1 MKTPRSMN
9 TRAHI
14 RISQKIPD
22 TQKFRPPKN
31 SGHPIQTLKKFRT
44 PKKISDTKKNIPYTQ
59 SRHKKFRTPKKFRT
73 SFANTPGDRQTEI
86 RVLVFMFTSLGLLT
100 KVRLNSWYCTTT
112 VIILRTML
120 SFDPS
125 IPHDHSQVARK
136 QSKKK
141 IPVNGEREILVK
153 VR

>member
-14 RISQKIPD
+14 RISQK
-22 TQKFRPPKN
+22 FRTPKN
-31 SGHPIQTLKKFRT
+31 SGHPKIPTTQKFRT
-44 PKKISDTKKNIPYTQ
+44 PKKNFGHRKS
-59 SRHKKFRTPKKFRT
+59 SAHHLSTP
-73 SFANTPGDRQTEI
+73 PGTDRQIEI

-136 QSKKK
+136 QSKEK